1 MRIVSVNIG
10 KPRPNV
16 WKAGAEFT
24 GIDKHPVEGSVE
36 VRAARAKPSGEVG
49 LAGDRVGDVRN
60 HGGANQAVYAY
71 ARADY
76 DHFEKIL
83 GRELRSGMFGDNL
96 TVEGYDLC
104 QARSGER
111 WRGPDGLVLE
121 VTSPRIPCGTF
132 RGWMDEKGWL
142 RTFTKQARSGA
153 YLKVV
158 APGAVAKGIELEIV
172 YRPDNDLTMTNL
184 FRAGMGDRELA
195 TRFLDSGALNEDMA
209 DYFRA
214 LYKLD

>member
-10 KPRPNV
+10 KPRPNE
-16 WKAGAEFT
+16 WKAGAGFT
-24 GIDKHPVEGSVE
+24 GIDKHPVEGPVE
-36 VRAARAKPSGEVG
+36 VRAAGAKPSGEVG

-60 HGGANQAVYAY
+60 HGGTNQAVYAY
-71 ARADY
+71 SRADY

-83 GRELRSGMFGDNL
+83 GRELRNGVFGDNL

-104 QARSGER
+104 RARSGER

-121 VTSPRIPCGTF
+121 VTSPRVPCGTF

-142 RTFTKQARSGA
+142 RTFTEQARSGA

-158 APGAVAKGIELEIV
+158 APGAVARGTELEIV
-172 YRPDNDLTMTNL
+172 YRPDNDLTITDL

-195 TRFLDSGALNEDMA
+195 TRFLDSGALNEEMA
-209 DYFRA
+209 GYLRA